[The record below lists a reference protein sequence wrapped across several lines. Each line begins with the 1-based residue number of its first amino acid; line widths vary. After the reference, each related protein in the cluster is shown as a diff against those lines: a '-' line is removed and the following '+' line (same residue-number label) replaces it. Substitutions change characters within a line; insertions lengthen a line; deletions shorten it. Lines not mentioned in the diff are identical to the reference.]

1 MEIVAEWVGRF
12 PEANATGLMFYGLV
26 QLMAAIMVSRFMK
39 PPEKYGG
46 REHTGFS

>member
-12 PEANATGLMFYGLV
+12 PEANQTGLMLYGLV

-39 PPEKYGG
+39 APKK
-46 REHTGFS
+46 

>member
-12 PEANATGLMFYGLV
+12 PEANQTGLMLYGLV

-39 PPEKYGG
+39 RPDK
-46 REHTGFS
+46 